1 MTNKK
6 SLLNKIINIEN
17 KDEEIKNPFLQI
29 EKLNENEANLENAD
43 WEKFEEGEG
52 QLALDVHETKDNI
65 IVRSTIA
72 GAKPEDIEISVNNDM
87 LTIRGSRKEE
97 EQIDEENYFYRE
109 CYWGNF
115 SRSII
120 LPKPIEADKINAKL
134 KNGILT
140 ITLPK
145 TKLNKTKIDI
155 EYIED

>member
-6 SLLNKIINIEN
+6 SLLNKIINVEN
-17 KDEEIKNPFLQI
+17 RDEEIENPFLQI
-29 EKLNENEANLENAD
+29 EKLDDNETNLENAD

-52 QLALDVHETKDNI
+52 QLALDVYETKDSI
-65 IVRSTIA
+65 IVKSTIA

-97 EQIDEENYFYRE
+97 EEIDEENYFYRE

-145 TKLNKTKIDI
+145 TKPNKTKIDI